1 MTGVWRFHDEARQ
14 GESYF
19 EAAALIV
26 VRDGRQLT
34 QDPNWL
40 TILLGAGLILTSTV
54 VWRRGMRG

>member
-34 QDPNWL
+34 QDQNWL

-54 VWRRGMRG
+54 VWRRGLRG